1 MTSFRKIGFLLIM
14 LTLMITASAQ
24 NVLKMT
30 YKTPATNWSE
40 ALPLGN
46 GRMAAMVYGMPLE
59 EKIQLNEGTFWSGS
73 PYNNVNDS
81 AGFYIDK
88 VRKLQFEKKFKEAEE
103 LITNHF
109 LSKNSQGMF
118 LAPVGNLCYQTNDFD
133 SVKNYNRELDLN
145 TAITTTTYSLRG
157 VDYQREVFISQPDQ
171 VLVMRITASKPGM
184 VNGQFFMDS
193 KQLAQVSNYN
203 ANTILMAMVSPD
215 QEGII
220 GKLKLNAYLRILP
233 ESGSLTRVGSCMVV
247 TKSNAITVL
256 LSMRTNYKSYNDISA
271 NPELAIADIDR
282 AAAKGFENLKQAH
295 IADYQKYFN
304 RSVFSLDTS
313 SYAQLPL
320 VERLNNYEKDLS
332 LNVLSYQFGRY
343 LMISGSRPG
352 GQPLSLQ
359 GLWNDRAR
367 PTWDSKYTINI
378 NTEMNYWLADVTNL
392 SEMQEPLFSM
402 LRDLSITGK
411 EAARKMY
418 NSSGWMT
425 HHNTDLFRMTGMI
438 DGAFVG
444 CWPSGGAW
452 LATHIWQH
460 YLFTGD
466 KDFLRKNYDI
476 LRGASEFYVNAVV
489 KEPEHGWLV
498 MAPSTSPE
506 NAPKGNNRESKI
518 NYGTTIDNQL
528 MLDMFDATTRAA
540 TALRIKKD
548 AILTQINTVR
558 KQLVPHQVGQFGQL
572 QEWLWDWDLNNE
584 NQPHISHLYGFYPS
598 GQISFY
604 HTPNLA
610 AAVKHSLD
618 QRSDRNYTSWG
629 RAWRISQWAR
639 MHDGEKAYE
648 FLQKVI
654 QPADYNSTG
663 GSLPNMF
670 SAILS
675 TWGADIFQID
685 ANFGATAGIAEMLLQ
700 SHDGAIDILPALP
713 KAWPNGSITG
723 LKARGGF
730 VVDIEWRDTKVK
742 RLVVKSTL
750 DGICNL
756 RLPNALKSNQKLTT
770 ILSATNPLNKSAE
783 VATPLFAKGVIPT
796 RLVQPKTE
804 SIVFQAKKD
813 VLYEFVSTNYYH

>member
-1 MTSFRKIGFLLIM
+1 MTCFRKIGFLLIM
-14 LTLMITASAQ
+14 LAFTFINATAQ
-24 NVLKMT
+24 NELKMT
-30 YKTPATNWSE
+30 YKTPAANWGE

-46 GRMAAMVYGMPLE
+46 GRMAALVYGMPLE

-81 AGFYIDK
+81 AGFQIDK
-88 VRKLQFEKKFKEAEE
+88 VRKLQFEKKFKEAEA
-103 LITNHF
+103 LITKHF

-118 LAPVGNLCYQTNDFD
+118 LAPVGSFCYQTNDFD
-133 SVKNYNRELDLN
+133 SVKNYSRELDLS
-145 TAITTTTYSLRG
+145 TAITTTTYTLRG
-157 VDYQREVFISQPDQ
+157 VDFKREVFISHPDQ
-171 VLVMRITASKPGM
+171 VLVMRITASKPNM
-184 VNGQFFMDS
+184 VNGQFFMSS
-193 KQLAQVSNYN
+193 KQVTQVSNYN
-203 ANTILMAMVSPD
+203 ANTILMSMVSPN
-215 QEGII
+215 QEGIV
-220 GKLKLNAYLRILP
+220 GKVKLNAYLRILP
-233 ESGSLTRVGSCMVV
+233 EAGSLTRVGSCMVV
-247 TKSNAITVL
+247 PKANSVTVL

-271 NPELAIADIDR
+271 NPELAVADLDK
-282 AAAKGFENLKQAH
+282 AAAKGFDQLKQAH
-295 IADYQKYFN
+295 IADYQQYFN
-304 RSVFSLDTS
+304 RSVFSLGTS
-313 SYAQLPL
+313 PYAQLPL
-320 VERLNNYEKDLS
+320 IERLKNYEKDLS
-332 LNVLSYQFGRY
+332 MNVLAYQFGRY

-367 PTWDSKYTINI
+367 PSWDSKYTINI
-378 NTEMNYWLADVTNL
+378 NTEMNYWAADVTNL
-392 SEMQEPLFSM
+392 SEMQEPPFDM

-418 NSSGWMT
+418 NSGGWMT

-476 LRGASEFYVNAVV
+476 LRGASEFYVDAVV

-506 NAPKGNNRESKI
+506 NAPKAFNREAKV

-540 TALRIKKD
+540 AVLGIKND
-548 AILTQINTVR
+548 AILTKINTVR
-558 KQLVPHQVGQFGQL
+558 KQLVPPQVGQFGQL
-572 QEWLWDWDLNNE
+572 QEWLWDWDLENE
-584 NQPHISHLYGFYPS
+584 NQAHISHLYGFYPS

-604 HTPNLA
+604 RTPELA
-610 AAVKHSLD
+610 AAVKNSLE
-618 QRSDRNYTSWG
+618 QRADRNYTSWG

-639 MHDGEKAYE
+639 LHDAEKAYE

-654 QPADYNSTG
+654 QPMDFNKTG

-670 SAILS
+670 SAILGG
-675 TWGADIFQID
+675 WGADVFQID
-685 ANFGATAGIAEMLLQ
+685 ANFGVTAGIAEMLIQ

-730 VVDIEWRDTKVK
+730 VVDIAWKDSKVT
-742 RLVVKSTL
+742 RLVVKSTM

-756 RLPNALKSNQKLTT
+756 RLPNALKATQKLKT
-770 ILSATNPLNKSAE
+770 ISSATNPLNKSAE
-783 VATPLFAKGVIPT
+783 VAAPLFAKGVKPT
-796 RLVQPKTE
+796 RLTQPKTE
-804 SIVFQAKKD
+804 NIVFQAKKGG
-813 VLYEFVSTNYYH
+813 VYEFIN